1 MLQQIQNFIRQTPGL
16 NIASRTMR
24 AIGASLK
31 PMTPRSLNGRFVL
44 IIVAPVI
51 LIQIISTWLY
61 MERYSQQVTQRLS
74 SAVAGEIAFLIAETE
89 MPGGPINTA
98 ELFRLTEV
106 HKNLTIHIKEG
117 ATIPTRQPTVFFRFI
132 PNIVRDELENRIG
145 RPIWFDLEKRPS
157 IAEIQVQLDGS
168 VMFVELRRSRI
179 IATNWHNFLVWMVL
193 ATAVFLGIALLFLRN
208 QVRAILRLGLAA
220 ESFGKGRDVPD
231 FKPGGAR
238 EVRNAAKAVIEMRDR
253 INAHVLQRTEMLAGV
268 SHDLRTPITRMKL
281 QLAMLGDTPDIE
293 DMKADL
299 AEMEHMLKD
308 YLEFARGQTGEETAL
323 TDVPLVLGEI
333 KASAAARGHKITVVT
348 PATLEIPL
356 RRTAFKRCI
365 TNLVNNASSFGKK
378 VTVTAAPSN
387 HGDHK
392 GLTITV
398 EDDGPGIPAH
408 RREEA
413 FQPFHRL
420 DEGRNLDQGGS
431 GLGLAIARDVAR
443 AHGGDIELGVSDVG
457 GLKAVVSLPG

>member
-1 MLQQIQNFIRQTPGL
+1 MLQQIQTFIRDTPGL
-16 NIASRTMR
+16 NIVSRTMR
-24 AIGASLK
+24 AIGAAIK
-31 PMTPRSLNGRFVL
+31 PITPRSLNGRFVL

-74 SAVAGEIAFLIAETE
+74 SSVAGEIAFLIAESKR
-89 MPGGPINTA
+89 PGIDTVQ
-98 ELFRLTEV
+98 LFRLAALHT
-106 HKNLTIHIKEG
+106 NLTIHIEDG
-117 ATIPTRQPTVFFRFI
+117 ATIPTDQPAVFFSFI
-132 PNIVRDELENRIG
+132 PNIVREQLESRIE

-157 IAEIQVQLDGS
+157 MVEIQVQLEGA

-179 IATNWHNFLVWMVL
+179 IATNWHNFLVWMIL
-193 ATAVFLGIALLFLRN
+193 ATALFLGIALLFLRN

-220 ESFGKGRDVPD
+220 ESFGMGRDVPD

-238 EVRNAAKAVIEMRDR
+238 EVRNAAAAVIEMRDR

-293 DMKADL
+293 DMKSDL
-299 AEMEHMLKD
+299 ADMEHMLED
-308 YLEFARGQTGEETAL
+308 YLEFARGQTGEETAM
-323 TDVPLVLGEI
+323 TDVVQVLNEI
-333 KASAAARGHKITVVT
+333 QASASARGHEIRIDA
-348 PATLEIPL
+348 PETLEFPL
-356 RRTAFKRCI
+356 RRTAFKRCV
-365 TNLVNNASSFGKK
+365 TNLVNNAANFGTE
-378 VTVTAAPSN
+378 VCLTAAFSS
-387 HGDHK
+387 D

-398 EDDGPGIPAH
+398 EDNGPGIPAD
-408 RREEA
+408 RRDEA

-420 DEGRNLDQGGS
+420 DEGRNLDAGGS

-443 AHGGDIELGVSDVG
+443 AHGGDIELGEAGLG
-457 GLKAVVSLPG
+457 GLKATVRLPG